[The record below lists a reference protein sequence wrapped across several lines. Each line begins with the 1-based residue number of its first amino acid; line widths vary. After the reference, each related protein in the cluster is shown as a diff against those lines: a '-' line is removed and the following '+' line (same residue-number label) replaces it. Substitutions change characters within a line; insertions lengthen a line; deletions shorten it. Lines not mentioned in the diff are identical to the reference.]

1 MVSNSIS
8 AGQLEFPVKFETFN
22 CRNGFLGVDYIY
34 LVISHDRMDI
44 FKIVIKLGITSMN
57 ICVKFQINCNNI
69 CN

>member
-34 LVISHDRMDI
+34 LVFSHDRI
-44 FKIVIKLGITSMN
+44 GY
-57 ICVKFQINCNNI
+57 FQNRNKVRYQIYELFA
-69 CN
+69 